1 MRNLLSVFGLFAI
14 FLALLCDFNTPV
26 YAQSEDELLL
36 QKYHAS
42 IVDASKPLTKSGI
55 DTTLIPLIKS
65 NPDLQWDSQ
74 SRVLLVTWTNTSFFD
89 NKIDSTINTASDMWV
104 TAVPVL
110 KVLMGQYVSETTN
123 PELRMK
129 QLLGMW
135 PNVERSRF
143 VEVWV
148 DTNTIFRPCPDPE
161 IWDCKC
167 DTVFPQNVS
176 LEHKQW
182 FENEVNNK
190 YGPDGYPWTRQ
201 GYTYD
206 WGGITKFG
214 VSEFVIR
221 KGSPV
226 KIKSVNTPSTIYT
239 TNK

>member
-110 KVLMGQYVSETTN
+110 KVLMGQFVSETY
-123 PELRMK
+123 K
-129 QLLGMW
+129 
-135 PNVERSRF
+135 
-143 VEVWV
+143 
-148 DTNTIFRPCPDPE
+148 
-161 IWDCKC
+161 
-167 DTVFPQNVS
+167 S
-176 LEHKQW
+176 L
-182 FENEVNNK
+182 NS
-190 YGPDGYPWTRQ
+190 G
-201 GYTYD
+201 
-206 WGGITKFG
+206 
-214 VSEFVIR
+214 
-221 KGSPV
+221 
-226 KIKSVNTPSTIYT
+226 
-239 TNK
+239 